1 MTDKAFVWVLAALIA
16 WGLYLLRPRPDT
28 ASDAR
33 IAQLE
38 AHVVRLQR
46 QLDVAVI
53 KSNDAAIKVNVAR
66 NAIKTPDF
74 RLAVDSAM
82 AVALDTTATIKELR
96 LALVKTVEQAER
108 YQAEVL
114 RYQEAV
120 DTMVVAHVQER
131 QAFSE
136 TIDTLRALVQAQAPT
151 RCTYFG
157 VPCPNRSAAFVLG
170 VVSALVLTLA
180 VVL

>member
-1 MTDKAFVWVLAALIA
+1 MTDKAFLALMAGLIA
-16 WGLYLLRPRPDT
+16 WGLYLLRPRPDS
-28 ASDAR
+28 AADER

-38 AHVVRLQR
+38 GRVVELQH
-46 QLDVAVI
+46 QLDMAVI

-66 NAIKTPDF
+66 NAMKTPDF
-74 RLAVDSAM
+74 RLSVDSAM
-82 AVALDTTATIKELR
+82 YLALDSTATIKELR
-96 LALVKTVEQAER
+96 VTLIKTVEQAEQ
-108 YQAEVL
+108 YQVEVL

-136 TIDTLRALVQAQAPT
+136 TIDTLRALVQASAPT
-151 RCTYFG
+151 PCSYLGLR
-157 VPCPNRSAAFVLG
+157 CPNRSTAFVLG
-170 VVSALVLTLA
+170 VVSAFVLTLA

>member
-1 MTDKAFVWVLAALIA
+1 MKDDRLFTLALLAIVV
-16 WGLYLLRPRPDT
+16 GLLLLPSRRDRP
-28 ASDAR
+28 SDAR

-38 AHVVRLQR
+38 GRVMELQR
-46 QLDVAVI
+46 QLDVAII

-74 RLAVDSAM
+74 RLSVDSAM
-82 AVALDTTATIKELR
+82 AVALDSTATIKELR
-96 LALVKTVEQAER
+96 LTLIKTVEQAEQ

-136 TIDTLRALVQAQAPT
+136 TIDTLRALVQASAPT
-151 RCTYFG
+151 RCTYLG
-157 VPCPNRSAAFVLG
+157 VPCPNRSTAFVLG
-170 VVSALVLTLA
+170 VVSAVVLALA